1 MSLGSKQSREE
12 HRTHSRGARPHGG
25 PALGRPPGLLG
36 AKPGWLGPRGDTRS
50 SAGAQR
56 SRSVLGAG
64 APGCLCASGCAAD
77 AVPVT
82 QSHSDPG
89 REEGRAQP
97 LRTRAA
103 AGARGGRLPSQ
114 AAPAPRPSGPPAP
127 PGLWPGAHAALC
139 SAPTAGPAHALSS
152 KHSLHQYG
160 ITDSGVTRRV
170 TVPAAGTGRAVVAP
184 APCDVPGTPSPSS
197 TVTLALHATHSPQQ
211 PRISCFSGAR
221 VSSKI
226 GWY

>member
-64 APGCLCASGCAAD
+64 APGCLCASGCVAD

-114 AAPAPRPSGPPAP
+114 AAPGPPPLRASGRGHTRHCALRRPRAPRTR
-127 PGLWPGAHAALC
+127 C
-139 SAPTAGPAHALSS
+139 RLS
-152 KHSLHQYG
+152 
-160 ITDSGVTRRV
+160 I
-170 TVPAAGTGRAVVAP
+170 
-184 APCDVPGTPSPSS
+184 PCIS
-197 TVTLALHATHSPQQ
+197 TESRTL
-211 PRISCFSGAR
+211 
-221 VSSKI
+221 V
-226 GWY
+226 